1 MTFLEFL
8 NEAAQNIKT
17 TNAGIN
23 LQLANEDDKD
33 KAKLSKFV
41 VALKKNGIVL
51 GDLKDDTFN
60 KIEFTAKKFDYEA
73 FINSLKGVYNDFEQ
87 EVAVNGSFIYDDK
100 KYNIEVDIPTGM
112 IDVLPTIG
120 NMLGIHSDYQ
130 IGHDIFSLKDKDN
143 TVVFVDGSFLTSKVY
158 YNAPKA
164 EIYDIIKEGVG
175 EEYIKERA
183 DYATEIIE
191 VSNDIISYNLIK
203 ELKSGINKSN

>member
-1 MTFLEFL
+1 M
-8 NEAAQNIKT
+8 
-17 TNAGIN
+17 
-23 LQLANEDDKD
+23 
-33 KAKLSKFV
+33 
-41 VALKKNGIVL
+41 
-51 GDLKDDTFN
+51 
-60 KIEFTAKKFDYEA
+60 
-73 FINSLKGVYNDFEQ
+73 
-87 EVAVNGSFIYDDK
+87 K

-175 EEYIKERA
+175 EENIKERA

>member
-1 MTFLEFL
+1 MNNCLRSVHYADSAIGEFIKEL
-8 NEAAQNIKT
+8 N
-17 TNAGIN
+17 
-23 LQLANEDDKD
+23 
-33 KAKLSKFV
+33 
-41 VALKKNGIVL
+41 KKNLLDNTVL
-51 GDLKDDTFN
+51 IIYGDHDARL
-60 KIEFTAKKFDYEA
+60 
-73 FINSLKGVYNDFEQ
+73 SYNDF
-87 EVAVNGSFIYDDK
+87 NLLYNYDAIENKIRTEENDKYKPYNKYDYELDRKVPLIIWTKEK
-100 KYNIEVDIPTGM
+100 KYNIEVDTPTGM